1 MVTFIY
7 YGNRFRDEE
16 IYMLTKHSNNLLI
29 ISSLLA
35 ITGLALMF
43 SSINFGISLG
53 DSWLDNQEDG
63 IYDTD
68 QYNMVVETHKNNFI
82 IIGSVL
88 FGTGILTLILTYFT
102 FILGKKD
109 NDKLV

>member
-1 MVTFIY
+1 
-7 YGNRFRDEE
+7 
-16 IYMLTKHSNNLLI
+16 MLTKHSNNLLI

-43 SSINFGISLG
+43 LSINFGISLG

-68 QYNMVVETHKNNFI
+68 Q
-82 IIGSVL
+82 
-88 FGTGILTLILTYFT
+88 
-102 FILGKKD
+102 
-109 NDKLV
+109 